1 MPQLLVPLQLTFNPN
16 PFLLLTVKSS
26 SPPWAQRPLKFSG
39 LAMLLRGQPAYLR
52 QLRTMGVYERRL
64 LLHLIWWALFH
75 LGVEKARAIS
85 KDEHFRGAELLCSC
99 SFMKPLAPGFAL
111 HQQTHVHQTMKAGF
125 FFFIYI
131 LTLWFQTTALSFK
144 LPNALRR
151 RGCNHPDYVC
161 VTSGPSLPGWCFQPL
176 LMESTIFF
184 LPWVSHSLCST
195 FPFYFLFSGISRIWE
210 SSLGIFHLTSII

>member
-1 MPQLLVPLQLTFNPN
+1 MGSTPPEVIW
-16 PFLLLTVKSS
+16 SS
-26 SPPWAQRPLKFSG
+26 DVAQRPASLSAPAPHCGCVQSSSTLTPHLVSNFPPWSRESKSYIQRWGFQGGQNSSAAV
-39 LAMLLRGQPAYLR
+39 LSWSLL
-52 QLRTMGVYERRL
+52 QLVRT
-64 LLHLIWWALFH
+64 
-75 LGVEKARAIS
+75 
-85 KDEHFRGAELLCSC
+85 
-99 SFMKPLAPGFAL
+99 PLANTCSL
-111 HQQTHVHQTMKAGF
+111 NNESGF

-151 RGCNHPDYVC
+151 RGCTHPDYIC

-176 LMESTIFF
+176 LMESTTFI
-184 LPWVSHSLCST
+184 LSWVSHSLCST